1 MKCADPPLGRA
12 KYLILLARGKCIL
25 GNKYKGPWRT
35 RWWLGGARE
44 KSQEMSR
51 LRTTALAAAA
61 ILILAHVSVLLLR
74 YGSDTASF
82 WGDAIGA
89 ALMPLLAAIAV
100 WAASRD
106 SAAFARRVWRL
117 VALSLLIAGAGGCFY
132 TYFFDY
138 AHKPAGI
145 WPSDIL
151 VFFWPVPAMLTLFL
165 SPTDP
170 NSGFRWLRVCDFVQV
185 CALVLTLEL
194 SVLYAPSRWAA
205 SENAMEVRAL
215 EAGIIFFGL
224 LAVGFLARGLL
235 TESPTTRALFLR
247 LAVFFLTFGVTTN
260 TTLYLYATQNFKEGT
275 WPDILWTISFGLL
288 IVFAA
293 TWRDPALT
301 APEKPRPLSRSAQ
314 LVAEFSPL
322 VIPVIVFP
330 LVLSIAREQ
339 FAWSVGIVLVSFAA
353 AGGRLFVVQNQL
365 LVSSQEVQRNLTL
378 LQGITEGT
386 TDAVFVKDLLG
397 RYLMINTAGARF
409 LSKEVSEII
418 GKDDAELFS
427 PEVGRAIMQRDREVM
442 QSTGPQTYE
451 EFGTA
456 AGVTRLYLATK
467 GPFRDPSGKTV
478 GLLGICRDITDHKR
492 AEEEIRQSQQRLQMH
507 LENTPL
513 AVVEWDMDF
522 RVAAWNP
529 AAERIFG
536 YTKEEAIGQHAYFI
550 VPPEIRPKID
560 DLWRELLA
568 KRCGK
573 EVNANDN
580 LTKSGRIISCEWY
593 NTPLVDDAGRVL
605 GVASLVQDVT
615 ERERAEARFRG
626 LLESAPDAMVVVDG
640 GGKIVLVN
648 AQTEKL
654 FGYEREELLNQPIEM
669 LMPERFRERHP
680 IHRAEFAAN
689 PQVRDMGKRL
699 ELEGL
704 RKDGTEFPI
713 EVSLSPLQTD
723 QGMLISSGI
732 RDVTERIALE
742 ERLRQS
748 QKMEAVGRLAGG
760 VAHDFNNLLTV
771 ILGYAQILADSLP
784 KGDRLSES
792 TAQIKS
798 AADRAAGITRQLLAF
813 SRKQV
818 LSPRVINLNDI
829 VLNLDSLLRRLIG
842 EDIEVLTVPAN
853 DLGTVKADPGQI
865 EQVIMNLAL
874 NSRDAMPHGGKLT
887 LETANATLD
896 DSYARDH
903 QPVAPGRYV
912 MLAVSDTG
920 IGMSAET
927 MARIFEPF
935 YTTKEVGKG
944 TGLGLSMVYGI
955 VKQSGGYIWVYSEPN
970 QGTTFKIYLPR
981 MDQPIEDAGA
991 EKRSPQVVRGT
1002 ETILLVEDDPQ
1013 LRQLSST
1020 VLTHCGY
1027 NVLAASSPEEGLSIC
1042 NSNHRDIRLLV
1053 TDVIMPRMNGR
1064 QLAEQVLKMFPKIR
1078 VLYISGYTDNAI
1090 VHYGVLD
1097 PGLWFLPKPF
1107 TLSALVAK
1115 VREVLDSSTPTSPPN
1130 QGD

>member
-1 MKCADPPLGRA
+1 
-12 KYLILLARGKCIL
+12 
-25 GNKYKGPWRT
+25 
-35 RWWLGGARE
+35 
-44 KSQEMSR
+44 MSK
-51 LRTTALAAAA
+51 LRTSALAAAA
-61 ILILAHVSVLLLR
+61 ILILVHVSVLVLR
-74 YGSDTASF
+74 YGSHTASL

-89 ALMPLLAAIAV
+89 CGAPLLAALTV
-100 WAASRD
+100 WAVSRD

-117 VALSLLIAGAGGCFY
+117 VALSLLLAAIGGAFY

-138 AHKPAGI
+138 APRPAGM

-170 NSGFRWLRVCDFVQV
+170 NSGFRWLRFCDFVQV
-185 CALVLTLEL
+185 CMLVLAAEL
-194 SVLYAPSRWAA
+194 SQLYAPSRWVA
-205 SENAMEVRAL
+205 SEQAVAVRAL
-215 EAGIIFFGL
+215 ETGIIFFGL
-224 LAVGFLARGLL
+224 LALSFLGRGLL
-235 TESPTTRALFLR
+235 SKSPTTRGLFLR
-247 LAVFFLTFGVTTN
+247 LAVFFFAFGITTN
-260 TTLYLYATQNFKEGT
+260 TTLYGYATENLREGT
-275 WPDILWTISFGLL
+275 WPDLLWTISFGLL
-288 IVFAA
+288 VVLAA
-293 TWRDPALT
+293 TWRDPALS
-301 APEKPRPLSRSAQ
+301 APEQPHPPSRGAQ
-314 LVAEFSPL
+314 LVAQFMPL
-322 VIPVIVFP
+322 LIPAIVFP
-330 LVLSIAREQ
+330 LALNVAREQ
-339 FAWSVGIVLVSFAA
+339 FVWSVVIVLVSFAA

-365 LVSSQEVQRNLTL
+365 LISSQEVQKNLAL
-378 LQGITEGT
+378 LRGITEGT
-386 TDAVFVKDLLG
+386 TDAVFVKDLQG

-409 LSKEVSEII
+409 LGKEVKDVI
-418 GKDDAELFS
+418 GHDDAELFA
-427 PEVGRAIMQRDREVM
+427 PEVGRVIMERDRDVM
-442 QSTGPQTYE
+442 NSSGPQTYE

-467 GPFRDPSGKTV
+467 GPFRDPAGKV
-478 GLLGICRDITDHKR
+478 IGLLGICRDITERRRH
-492 AEEEIRQSQQRLQMH
+492 EEEIRQSQQKLQMH

-513 AVVEWDMDF
+513 AVVEWDLDF

-536 YTKEEAIGQHAYFI
+536 YTRDEAIGQHGYFI
-550 VPPEIRPKID
+550 VPPEIRPAVD
-560 DLWRELLA
+560 GVWRELLA
-568 KRCGK
+568 KKGGK
-573 EVNANDN
+573 RGNANDN
-580 LTKSGRIISCEWY
+580 ITKTGQLISCEWY

-626 LLESAPDAMVVVDG
+626 LLESAPDSMVVVDG
-640 GGKIVLVN
+640 DGKIVLVN

-654 FGYEREELLNQPIEM
+654 FGYRRDELLNRPIEM
-669 LMPERFRERHP
+669 LMPERFRGKHP
-680 IHRAEFAAN
+680 LHRADFSRS
-689 PQVRDMGKRL
+689 PQVREMGKRL

-723 QGMLISSGI
+723 QGVLISSGI

-760 VAHDFNNLLTV
+760 IAHDFNNLLTV
-771 ILGYAQILADSLP
+771 ILGYSQILADGLP
-784 KGDRLSES
+784 KGDRLADS

-818 LSPRVINLNDI
+818 LSPRVTNLNDI

-887 LETANATLD
+887 LETSNAMLD
-896 DSYARDH
+896 DTYAREH
-903 QPVAPGRYV
+903 SPVEPGRYV

-920 IGMSAET
+920 LGMTPET
-927 MARIFEPF
+927 MSRIFEPF

-955 VKQSGGYIWVYSEPN
+955 VKQSGGYVWVYSEPN

-981 MDQPIEDAGA
+981 VDQPAEESGA
-991 EKRSPQVVRGT
+991 EKRTMNVMRGT

-1013 LRQLSST
+1013 LRQLSSS
-1020 VLTHCGY
+1020 VLAHCGY
-1027 NVLAASSPEEGLSIC
+1027 HVLTAGSPEEGLKIC
-1042 NSNHRDIRLLV
+1042 QANHRDIRLLV
-1053 TDVIMPRMNGR
+1053 TDVVMPRMNGR
-1064 QLAEQVLKMFPKIR
+1064 QLAERVVQLCPKIR

-1115 VREVLDSSTPTSPPN
+1115 VREVLDSSTPTSPQN